1 MKLCQIIYNI
11 IVRHDLLLKAVETIE
26 TVKIGT
32 FLYLVQ
38 KLRVCYE
45 NNIPKTLNLSFKG
58 PSQRQSFLSSYLLN
72 LPVTVGKKGLGCS
85 FYNVVGSIDV

>member
-1 MKLCQIIYNI
+1 MYNI

-32 FLYLVQ
+32 FLYVVQ

-58 PSQRQSFLSSYLLN
+58 PSQRQSFLSSYQYFIALLN